1 MPFDDMSANDD
12 ADVGFDLRHIGD
24 APMDSFNGS
33 SEMTI
38 TDHELIE
45 RFLDYL
51 IDPVQCIDTFGR
63 TYIDDLELILAE
75 NHLFDPQ
82 TQTFPDKE
90 AQQWFERVCSAFK
103 FKTMDEF
110 IGYVRQHLDEID
122 LANIRPR
129 STFQTETLFEH
140 EASFQELKQLGDSVE
155 RSNEFQ
161 RAISTESVKSI
172 PHNELEA
179 DYYELY
185 MSFDRTNPWT
195 YVIRR
200 EIARGNLN
208 PEDLVLCIG
217 NRWLGEIMYFR
228 QNLGLKN
235 AKGVD
240 LISSDPELVV
250 AADMHKLPFEDH
262 SVKMIFN
269 RGLINKSYDVRLL
282 MKEFLR
288 VLKKDGYLIVE
299 TPGPYEYGVSRLGRT
314 DIKSAQNLLRLLRG
328 KVRRIVYQD
337 AMRPHQYLYDATRL
351 IRICI
356 QLDQDGRDL
365 SPTVEAFPQLRFKVY
380 DVCRRRF
387 LETRRLLKDP
397 SALKARAARVW
408 ARIKRKMDLKTALMT
423 KAVALN
429 QSTDPRT
436 RYLMNW
442 AKLLRGAWIHWR
454 GGDTP
459 RSAHVALID
468 LFVETGGKANDM
480 LARAVAVAH
489 PPYRLPPASG
499 VLGNLDKNDLARVQ
513 QQLET
518 DGYYVFENCLSE
530 DFCERLV
537 RQTQAVDCMIMGDN
551 IAEGFV
557 RGRYERGAPPK
568 AAKYLLTEDDTTEI
582 PEVQELIS
590 DPSIIAVAQNYL
602 NSKPIFSG
610 ISLWWSPAFTGGADN
625 QAAQLFHWDMERI
638 KWIRFF
644 IYLTDVTSESGP
656 HCFIKGTHRTG
667 AIPDRLLKLGYVR
680 HTDETMIEVYGREAY
695 KEFVGRRGTIIAEDS
710 RGFHKGME
718 PKTGDRLL
726 LAFELSN
733 TTFGANK
740 RHLIRNI
747 HVPRF
752 GEFAKRY
759 PRIYSN
765 FDFAPELKK

>member
-1 MPFDDMSANDD
+1 
-12 ADVGFDLRHIGD
+12 
-24 APMDSFNGS
+24 MDGS
-33 SEMTI
+33 STTMV
-38 TDHELIE
+38 DHELIE

-51 IDPVQCIDTFGR
+51 IDPVECIDTYGR
-63 TYIDDLELILAE
+63 SYIDDIELILVE
-75 NHLFDPQ
+75 NHLFNFQ

-90 AQQWFERVCSAFK
+90 AQQWFERVCSTHN
-103 FKTMDEF
+103 FKTIEEL
-110 IGYVRQHLDEID
+110 IAYVRQHLDEID

-140 EASFQELKQLGDSVE
+140 EQSFRDLKQLGDSVE

-200 EIARGNLN
+200 EIARGNLD

-235 AKGVD
+235 TKGVD

-250 AADMHKLPFEDH
+250 AADMHELPFEDN

-269 RGLINKSYDVRLL
+269 RGLINKSYDVRLM
-282 MKEFLR
+282 MKEVMR

-299 TPGPYEYGVSRLGRT
+299 TPGPYGYGVSRLGRT
-314 DIKSAQNLLRLLRG
+314 DIKSAQNLMRLLRG
-328 KVRRIVYQD
+328 KVKRIVYMD
-337 AMRPHQYLYDATRL
+337 AMKPHQYLYDATRL

-356 QLDQDGRDL
+356 QIDKDAHDL
-365 SPTVEAFPQLRFKVY
+365 VPKVEVFPEVRFRIF
-380 DVCRRRF
+380 DFCRRRM
-387 LETRRLLKDP
+387 LETRRLLKDKEE
-397 SALKARAARVW
+397 LKASTERFVARLW
-408 ARIKRKMDLKTALMT
+408 ASLNARIPLRLLTPHGAKAAVTAKL
-423 KAVALN
+423 VELN

-436 RYLMNW
+436 KHMMMW
-442 AKLLRGAWIHWR
+442 VKLLRGAWIHAR
-454 GGDTP
+454 GGETP
-459 RSAHVALID
+459 RSAHVALVD
-468 LFVETGGKANDM
+468 LFIESSGRTNDK
-480 LARAVAVAH
+480 LAKAVAIAH

-499 VLGNLDKNDLARVQ
+499 VLGNLAESDLARVQ
-513 QQLET
+513 RQLET

-530 DFCERLV
+530 EFCERLV
-537 RQTQAVDCMIMGDN
+537 QKTQAVDCMIMGDN
-551 IAEGFV
+551 IGGDSV

-568 AAKYLLTEDDTTEI
+568 AAKYLLTEDDTTDI
-582 PEVQELIS
+582 SEVQELIS

-602 NSKPIFSG
+602 KSKPIFSG
-610 ISLWWSPAFTGGADN
+610 ISLWWSPTFMGAADN
-625 QAAQLFHWDMERI
+625 QAAQQFHWDMERI

-644 IYLTDVTSESGP
+644 IYLTDVTADSGP
-656 HCFIKGTHRTG
+656 HCFIAGTHRSG
-667 AIPDRLLKLGYVR
+667 AIPDSLLKLGYVR
-680 HTDETMIEVYGREAY
+680 HSDETMVETFGKAAY
-695 KEFVGRRGTIIAEDS
+695 KEFVGPRGTIIAEDS

-718 PKTGDRLL
+718 PRKGDRLL

-752 GEFAKRY
+752 GEFAKQY
-759 PRIYSN
+759 PRVYSN
-765 FDFAPELKK
+765 FDFSDGLVK

>member
-1 MPFDDMSANDD
+1 
-12 ADVGFDLRHIGD
+12 
-24 APMDSFNGS
+24 MDGS
-33 SEMTI
+33 STTI
-38 TDHELIE
+38 VDHELIE

-51 IDPVQCIDTFGR
+51 IDPTECIDTYGR

-75 NHLFDPQ
+75 NHLFDFQ
-82 TQTFPDKE
+82 TQSFPDKE
-90 AQQWFERVCSAFK
+90 AQQWFERICSTCNFG
-103 FKTMDEF
+103 TIEEF
-110 IGYVRQHLDEID
+110 IAYVRQHMDEID
-122 LANIRPR
+122 LANLRPR

-140 EASFQELKQLGDSVE
+140 EPSFRELKQLGDSVE

-200 EIARGNLN
+200 EIARGNLDA
-208 PEDLVLCIG
+208 EDLVLCIG

-250 AADMHKLPFEDH
+250 AADMHKLPFEDN

-269 RGLINKSYDVRLL
+269 RGLINKSYDVRILV
-282 MKEFLR
+282 KEMMR
-288 VLKKDGYLIVE
+288 VLRKDGYLIVE
-299 TPGPYEYGVSRLGRT
+299 TPGPYDYGVSRLGRT
-314 DIKSAQNLLRLLRG
+314 DIKSAKNLLRLLRG
-328 KVRRIVYQD
+328 KVRRVVYMD
-337 AMRPHQYLYDATRL
+337 AMKPHQYLYDATKL

-356 QLDQDGRDL
+356 QIDKNGDNL
-365 SPTVEAFPQLRFKVY
+365 SPTVEAFPELRFRIY
-380 DVCRRRF
+380 DICRRRF
-387 LETRRLLKDP
+387 VETRRVLRDK
-397 SALKARAARVW
+397 SAFKALVTRILTSRIRRVRS
-408 ARIKRKMDLKTALMT
+408 AIIDKAIALS
-423 KAVALN
+423 
-429 QSTDPRT
+429 QSPNPRT
-436 RYLMNW
+436 RHAMTW
-442 AKLLRGAWIHWR
+442 AKVLRGAWVHWR
-454 GGDTP
+454 GGGTP

-468 LFVETGGKANDM
+468 LFTTTGGRANDL
-480 LARAVAVAH
+480 LARAVGIAH

-499 VLGNLDKNDLARVQ
+499 VLGSLDEGALARVQ
-513 QQLET
+513 RQLET
-518 DGYYVFENCLSE
+518 DGYYVFENCLSR

-537 RQTQAVDCMIMGDN
+537 RQTLAADCLIMGDN
-551 IAEGFV
+551 IAGGSV
-557 RGRYERGAPPK
+557 RGRYDRGAPPQ
-568 AAKYLLTEDDTTEI
+568 AAKYLLTEDDTTDI

-602 NSKPIFSG
+602 KSKPIFSG
-610 ISLWWSPAFTGGADN
+610 ISLWWSPAFSGAPDS
-625 QAAQLFHWDMERI
+625 QAAQQFHWDMERI

-644 IYLTDVTSESGP
+644 IYLTDVGPDSGP
-656 HCFIKGTHRTG
+656 HCFIKGTHRSG
-667 AIPDRLLKLGYVR
+667 AIPDQLLKLGYVR
-680 HTDETMIEVYGREAY
+680 HSDETMIETYGRDSY
-695 KEFVGRRGTIIAEDS
+695 MEFVGKRGTIIAEDS

-718 PKTGDRLL
+718 PRKDDRLL

-740 RHLIRNI
+740 RHLIRNVR
-747 HVPRF
+747 VPRF

-759 PRIYSN
+759 PRVYSN
-765 FDFAPELKK
+765 FDFPADA